1 MSERLKLG
9 DLRKWTVVKSKIEW
23 PMGSNVMN
31 FVISNEFLCMYGHW
45 SLRVEHLAL
54 QTWQILTM
62 KVVMTSTLIFDEKGF
77 GGASTVTNGR
87 PSTSRGDERG
97 TKCENQD

>member
-1 MSERLKLG
+1 MADGIKRYG
-9 DLRKWTVVKSKIEW
+9 FCDVKRVTLHVKTR
-23 PMGSNVMN
+23 
-31 FVISNEFLCMYGHW
+31 FLISFGLVFGKVKFSYGHW

-62 KVVMTSTLIFDEKGF
+62 KVVMTSALIFDEKGF